1 MFRHWIAV
9 ACMAALTAACTPPAA
24 DETAEPGIQP
34 SAEMDEVGMPGQP
47 AETLNPMYCMN
58 IADLQVTA
66 INQGRIQGDA
76 AAAQAIGDAFET
88 KVRTRYDGDTFS
100 QYRAS
105 TMAVFD
111 DLSDET
117 LTAEAARCAAAV
129 DEPFDDDSW

>member
-1 MFRHWIAV
+1 MFRYCIAV
-9 ACMAALTAACTPPAA
+9 ACVAALTVACTPPAA
-24 DETAEPGIQP
+24 DETTEPGTQP
-34 SAEMDEVGMPGQP
+34 PVEMDEVGASGQP
-47 AETLNPMYCMN
+47 AATLDPMYCMN
-58 IADLQVTA
+58 IADMQVAA
-66 INQGRIQGDA
+66 INEGRIQGDA
-76 AAAQAIGDAFET
+76 AAAEAMGDAFET
-88 KVRTRYDGDTFS
+88 KVRTRYDGDAFS